1 MLIVLIGCR
10 GSGKSTLGAWL
21 AGQLQ
26 VPFFDSDDEV
36 LHYHG
41 FKTVTDA
48 FHALGEEGWRNA
60 ELEVIQG
67 LFNRAGVLSLGGGS
81 PMISQLAQEIQK
93 LDCVIHLFTDEETMI
108 SRINEGEDR
117 PLLKHDNMKIRIE
130 RMPKYTAL
138 ATKEVNTSCSLKE
151 AQSRLFEAIK

>member
-1 MLIVLIGCR
+1 
-10 GSGKSTLGAWL
+10 
-21 AGQLQ
+21 
-26 VPFFDSDDEV
+26 
-36 LHYHG
+36 
-41 FKTVTDA
+41 
-48 FHALGEEGWRNA
+48 
-60 ELEVIQG
+60 
-67 LFNRAGVLSLGGGS
+67 
-81 PMISQLAQEIQK
+81 AQEIQK